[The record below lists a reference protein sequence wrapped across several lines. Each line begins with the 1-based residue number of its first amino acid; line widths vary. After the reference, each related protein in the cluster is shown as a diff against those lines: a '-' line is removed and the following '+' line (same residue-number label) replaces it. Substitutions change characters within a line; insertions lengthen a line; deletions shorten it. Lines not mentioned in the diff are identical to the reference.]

1 MRGVEF
7 IKQPVEWM
15 QQDGEHVLL
24 DLGSFLPLELVRIE
38 QKVVGECHQHVLAG
52 TDTQRLDGVAALL
65 LDDSLGEDDLLG
77 RLEDNL
83 LSGMRL
89 LLQYIN

>member
-1 MRGVEF
+1 MCGDEF
-7 IKQPVEWM
+7 SKQPVEWM